1 MAGRYEAVK
10 PPRFE
15 IEQGLGGERIRIRAR
30 RSIFALLFIPFWLVM
45 WTIGGVTAA
54 TQLLRGFDPFVA
66 FWLVAWGAGELAV
79 TFAWFWMLWGAELV
93 GVTGGDLE
101 LGQRL
106 CGLTRSRLYRGR
118 DIRNLSAAEA
128 PPFYAQAQ
136 LNIPFL
142 MRGRYGAV
150 KFGYGGRT
158 IRFAQGLDEAEGRLI
173 VERLLRHLPAEAGR

>member
-30 RSIFALLFIPFWLVM
+30 RNLFPLLFLPVWLAFWTV
-45 WTIGGVTAA
+45 GGVTAA
-54 TQLLRGFDPFVA
+54 AQFMRTGEA
-66 FWLVAWGAGELAV
+66 FLAIWLVAWAAGELGVA
-79 TFAWFWMLWGAELV
+79 FALGWMLWGVELI
-93 GVTGGDLE
+93 GVTGGDLQIE
-101 LGQRL
+101 QRL
-106 CGLTRSRLYRGR
+106 LGLTRSRLYRGR
-118 DIRNLSAAEA
+118 DIRNLSASEA
-128 PPFYAQAQ
+128 PPFRAQAQ
-136 LNIPFL
+136 LQIPFL
-142 MRGRYGAV
+142 TGNRWGAV